1 MADRPHEIAPT
12 PDRPAAGRVAPG
24 FTLVELLVAIWIMAL
39 VSVIAWRGLS
49 ALVNTRERLG
59 PEADEVRAMLIG
71 LGQMER
77 DLAQAANPTLA
88 SLPGMSVWVQV
99 FDGAPALRILRLSEP
114 LPDGSAELQQVTYAV
129 VDGALVRQ
137 CSLPQRSAQDATNA
151 PAATVRLVP
160 GVASMQVR
168 VWRVNEGWVVPAS
181 ADVTPPPGV
190 EVVVRR
196 TDGTTLRRV
205 MLVG

>member
-1 MADRPHEIAPT
+1 MADCPHEVALP
-12 PDRPAAGRVAPG
+12 PDRPPGGRVAPG

-59 PEADEVRAMLIG
+59 PEADEVRAMLTG

-77 DLAQAANPTLA
+77 DLAQAANPVLA

-114 LPDGSAELQQVTYAV
+114 LPDGSAELQQVTYSV
-129 VDGALVRQ
+129 IDGALVRQ
-137 CSLPQRSAQDATNA
+137 CSSPQRSAQDATNA

-181 ADVTPPPGV
+181 TEVTPPPGV
-190 EVVVRR
+190 EVVLRR